1 MKTQRN
7 TVTSQRSTAARGR
20 SPGPGHNPQSCGA
33 IDSRTAASRS
43 RTLTWQRS
51 TLHATRLFGAS
62 SRHSAVLFRRH
73 ITHSPHRDLR
83 TGHLSE
89 AQFLRLNSERCHHC
103 TTVTYGVFH
112 ACFTPPARDMFLD
125 YCPHTSV
132 SHACTRTP
140 HPRRAPNSRHT
151 GTAPCCRNRRRTRAA
166 PHPPAA
172 THTSPTRT
180 TRGGRARKEE
190 WGHGR

>member
-1 MKTQRN
+1 MASQHN
-7 TVTSQRSTAARGR
+7 TPTSRSST
-20 SPGPGHNPQSCGA
+20 S
-33 IDSRTAASRS
+33 ASRS
-43 RTLTWQRS
+43 RTLSWQRS

-103 TTVTYGVFH
+103 TAVTYGVFH
-112 ACFTPPARDMFLD
+112 ACFTPPARDAFLD
-125 YCPHTSV
+125 YCPLTSV

-140 HPRRAPNSRHT
+140 RPRRAPNSEAHRHRSLLPQQT
-151 GTAPCCRNRRRTRAA
+151 PPARRTRAA

>member
-1 MKTQRN
+1 MA
-7 TVTSQRSTAARGR
+7 SQHST
-20 SPGPGHNPQSCGA
+20 P
-33 IDSRTAASRS
+33 ASRS

-89 AQFLRLNSERCHHC
+89 AQFLRLNSEWCHHC
-103 TTVTYGVFH
+103 TAVTSGVFH
-112 ACFTPPARDMFLD
+112 ACFTPPARNAFLD
-125 YCPHTSV
+125 HCPPHKRLVCLHPHTPPK
-132 SHACTRTP
+132 TRAQFEAHRHRSLLLQQTP
-140 HPRRAPNSRHT
+140 PA
-151 GTAPCCRNRRRTRAA
+151 RRTRAA
-166 PHPPAA
+166 PHPPTA
-172 THTSPTRT
+172 TRAPPTRT
-180 TRGGRARKEE
+180 TRGGRACKEE

>member
-1 MKTQRN
+1 MA
-7 TVTSQRSTAARGR
+7 SQHSTPASR
-20 SPGPGHNPQSCGA
+20 
-33 IDSRTAASRS
+33 SRTAASRS

-83 TGHLSE
+83 TGHLSG
-89 AQFLRLNSERCHHC
+89 AQFLRFNSERCHHC
-103 TTVTYGVFH
+103 TTVTSGVFH
-112 ACFTPPARDMFLD
+112 ACFTPPARDTFLD
-125 YCPHTSV
+125 YCPLTSV

-140 HPRRAPNSRHT
+140 RPRRAPISEAHT
-151 GTAPCCRNRRRTRAA
+151 HRSLLPQQTPPARRTRTT

-172 THTSPTRT
+172 TRAPPTRT